1 MPSGSGASG
10 GERVA
15 RKDRERARKRRAIQR
30 ARREAGDQPPPKAEE
45 PAARTR
51 TAARSTT
58 RTAARRPAAR
68 AAGGGRPQAQPLKKA
83 QVGDVDRKGRVYER
97 PMLLHPKVALLIY
110 FIVLGVGLVS
120 LLRRDPTLQAVGY
133 GAFAIGMLVIAD
145 SKTTWLRAAPFIVLA
160 AALAAGA
167 VALAVGLG

>member
-15 RKDRERARKRRAIQR
+15 RKDRERARRRHAIQR
-30 ARREAGDQPPPKAEE
+30 ARREAGVE
-45 PAARTR
+45 PAPKEE
-51 TAARSTT
+51 
-58 RTAARRPAAR
+58 RPAAKAKTATR
-68 AAGGGRPQAQPLKKA
+68 KPAPSSGGGRSQQPLLQKA

-97 PMLLHPKVALLIY
+97 PMLLHPKIALYIY
-110 FIVLGVGLVS
+110 FVVLGIGLVS

-133 GAFAIGMLVIAD
+133 GAFAVGMLVIAD
-145 SKTTWLRAAPFIVLA
+145 SKTTWMRALPFIVLA

-167 VALAVGLG
+167 VALLVIG

>member
-1 MPSGSGASG
+1 MPSDGGASG

-30 ARREAGDQPPPKAEE
+30 ARREAGYQPAPKAEE
-45 PAARTR
+45 PATRTR
-51 TAARSTT
+51 TKARP
-58 RTAARRPAAR
+58 AGRPAA
-68 AAGGGRPQAQPLKKA
+68 GGRAQSPLMKKA

-97 PMLLHPKVALLIY
+97 PMLLHPRIALYIY
-110 FIVLGVGLVS
+110 FLVLGVGLVS

-133 GAFAIGMLVIAD
+133 GAFALGMLVIAD
-145 SKTTWLRAAPFIVLA
+145 SKTTWLRALPFIILA

-167 VALAVGLG
+167 VILAVGLG

>member
-1 MPSGSGASG
+1 M
-10 GERVA
+10 A

-30 ARREAGDQPPPKAEE
+30 ARRESGYEPPPKAEQ
-45 PAARTR
+45 PAAKTR
-51 TAARSTT
+51 TAAK
-58 RTAARRPAAR
+58 TAARPAAR
-68 AAGGGRPQAQPLKKA
+68 AAGGSRAQLLKKA

-97 PMLLHPKVALLIY
+97 PMLLHPKIALYIY
-110 FIVLGVGLVS
+110 FLVLGIGLVS

-133 GAFAIGMLVIAD
+133 GAFAVGMLVIAD

-160 AALAAGA
+160 GALAAGA

>member
-15 RKDRERARKRRAIQR
+15 RKDRERARKRHAIER
-30 ARREAGDQPPPKAEE
+30 ARREAGVEPTPKEE
-45 PAARTR
+45 GPAAKAK
-51 TAARSTT
+51 TAT
-58 RTAARRPAAR
+58 RRPAPS
-68 AAGGGRPQAQPLKKA
+68 GGRAQQALLKKA

-97 PMLLHPKVALLIY
+97 PMLLHPKIALYIY
-110 FIVLGVGLVS
+110 FLVLGVGLVS

-133 GAFAIGMLVIAD
+133 GAFAVGMLVIAD
-145 SKTTWLRAAPFIVLA
+145 SKTTWLRALPFIILA

-167 VALAVGLG
+167 VILAVSVG

>member
-15 RKDRERARKRRAIQR
+15 RKDRERARRRHAIQR
-30 ARREAGDQPPPKAEE
+30 ARREAGYEPPPKAEQ
-45 PAARTR
+45 PAAKTR
-51 TAARSTT
+51 TAAKP
-58 RTAARRPAAR
+58 AARRPA
-68 AAGGGRPQAQPLKKA
+68 GGVRPQAQQLLKKA

-97 PMLLHPKVALLIY
+97 PMLLHPKIALYVY
-110 FIVLGVGLVS
+110 FMVLGIGLVS

-133 GAFAIGMLVIAD
+133 GAFAVGMLVIAD
-145 SKTTWLRAAPFIVLA
+145 SKTTWMRAAPFIVLA

-167 VALAVGLG
+167 IALAIGVLG

>member
-15 RKDRERARKRRAIQR
+15 RKDRERARRRHAIQR
-30 ARREAGDQPPPKAEE
+30 ARREAGYEPPPRAEQ
-45 PAARTR
+45 PAAKTR
-51 TAARSTT
+51 TAAKPA
-58 RTAARRPAAR
+58 AARRT
-68 AAGGGRPQAQPLKKA
+68 AGGGRPQAQQLLKKA

-97 PMLLHPKVALLIY
+97 PMLLHPKIALYVY
-110 FIVLGVGLVS
+110 FMVLGIGLVS

-133 GAFAIGMLVIAD
+133 GAFAVGMLVIAD
-145 SKTTWLRAAPFIVLA
+145 SKTTWMRAAPFIVLA

-167 VALAVGLG
+167 IALAIGLG